1 METQSNKIPVLI
13 VAALLAALALGL
25 LACSVGGLT
34 LGKNSATIDINLTQ
48 DQINTILQKAMAEN
62 PDTSSELLDTVTGV
76 ELHDG
81 FIRLLGT
88 AKSSDGSEVNASY
101 DTALTAENDAL
112 KAQVVAVN
120 IPRVDLTDP
129 RIVKMNQQ
137 MADMLGKSVTES
149 KGDVLFKEA
158 NVTEGNLHLK
168 VQINLQNK

>member
-1 METQSNKIPVLI
+1 METRSNKIPVHI
-13 VAALLAALALGL
+13 VAVLLAVLVLVS
-25 LACSVGGLT
+25 LACTIGGLT

-62 PDTSSELLDTVTGV
+62 SGNSDQLLDTITGV

-81 FIRLLGT
+81 YIRLLGT
-88 AKSSDGSEVNASY
+88 AKASDGSQVSGSY
-101 DTALTAENDAL
+101 DTSLTAENDAL
-112 KAQVVAVN
+112 KAQIIAVS
-120 IPRVDLTDP
+120 IPGVDLTDP

-137 MADMLGKSVTES
+137 MTDALSKSVSES
-149 KGDVLFKEA
+149 NGEVLFKEA